1 MKRTAMFVSVIVILA
16 MLLTSCAVPTPQ
28 VIEKEKV
35 VEKVVTQVVKE
46 EVKVVETQVVEV
58 EKQVEVVVTPTAEP
72 APQQQMINGF
82 PAASENEA
90 KTAQAAWD
98 AADKGQPDPAWKGQK
113 FTIGVYSAGQRGA
126 VSGPTYFW
134 RNKFEELTGATYDI
148 AEIPYAELREK
159 IYTDFQTG
167 TNKYDVII
175 NCSNW
180 YGDAIA
186 NDWIQPID
194 KYFTDP
200 RMPKQD
206 LESITPVVASLYQWG
221 GKWYGTN
228 NDHDA
233 QVLYYR
239 KDIIEDP
246 KWQAAYKEETGEDM
260 PVAMDTWEDTLKI
273 AQFFNG
279 KDWNGDGDPDDGITL
294 HLKVGGQGFF
304 HFLALSAP
312 YVVTPAAG
320 DDPKK
325 VTKYNNVYFFD
336 PETMEP
342 LVCSPGHVKALETL
356 IALSKAGPSAMWGW
370 ELGEAW
376 ADFLSG
382 NAIMTFSWGDV
393 GSLAQDPSQSVIQGK
408 LGARGIP
415 GTKSPYNLETKQFE
429 NLDKPNMVAN
439 QVGCSWHPVLSKF
452 AKNPDL
458 AAYWMALQGT
468 PAINHWNVY
477 MGWTGIDPGTTYDWI
492 EPVGKATVQEYVD
505 GGYNASDAEEFIG
518 AYQDNFYSYPNFVS
532 YLRIPGTP
540 EMSETM
546 DVHLSEAVTGQ
557 VTAQEALDRTC
568 EDWKR
573 IVEDLGKDDLLKAY
587 QDSIGYTP

>member
-28 VIEKEKV
+28 VIEKEKI

-46 EVKVVETQVVEV
+46 EVKVVETQMVEV
-58 EKQVEVVVTPTAEP
+58 EKQVEVVVTPTPEP
-72 APQQQMINGF
+72 APQQQMISGF

-206 LESITPVVASLYQWG
+206 LESITPVVASLYQWDG
-221 GKWYGTN
+221 QWYGTN

-342 LVCSPGHVKALETL
+342 LVCSRP
-356 IALSKAGPSAMWGW
+356 
-370 ELGEAW
+370 
-376 ADFLSG
+376 
-382 NAIMTFSWGDV
+382 
-393 GSLAQDPSQSVIQGK
+393 
-408 LGARGIP
+408 
-415 GTKSPYNLETKQFE
+415 
-429 NLDKPNMVAN
+429 
-439 QVGCSWHPVLSKF
+439 C
-452 AKNPDL
+452 
-458 AAYWMALQGT
+458 
-468 PAINHWNVY
+468 
-477 MGWTGIDPGTTYDWI
+477 
-492 EPVGKATVQEYVD
+492 
-505 GGYNASDAEEFIG
+505 
-518 AYQDNFYSYPNFVS
+518 
-532 YLRIPGTP
+532 
-540 EMSETM
+540 
-546 DVHLSEAVTGQ
+546 
-557 VTAQEALDRTC
+557 
-568 EDWKR
+568 
-573 IVEDLGKDDLLKAY
+573 
-587 QDSIGYTP
+587 

>member
-16 MLLTSCAVPTPQ
+16 MLLTSCAPPTPQ
-28 VIEKEKV
+28 VIEKEKI

-46 EVKVVETQVVEV
+46 EVKVVETQMVEV
-58 EKQVEVVVTPTAEP
+58 EKQVEVVVTPTPEP

-82 PAASENEA
+82 PAANENEA

-186 NDWIQPID
+186 NDWMQPID

-206 LESITPVVASLYQWG
+206 LESITPVVANLYQWG

-246 KWQAAYKEETGEDM
+246 KWQAAYKAETGEDM